1 MFDYLDKDDKI
12 WKLWNEQHPQFR
24 DWIDR
29 INRFAQSDSVT
40 EDDVD
45 NMQGEFEDGDYQNL
59 FKRLETLKYEV
70 QDLYFAIDNAYD
82 YIEKLN
88 KNLKLVKYTFEKIN
102 GDDDEFDFT
111 ISKDGEILYTIHF
124 DRESRTVSEHPHF
137 YALNEYNKNKFNRSF
152 RLMLLKKDNKT
163 ELEFYEKV

>member
-1 MFDYLDKDDKI
+1 MSRYEDDEL
-12 WKLWNEQHPQFR
+12 WVLWNEQHPQFR

-29 INRFAQSDSVT
+29 INRFAQGNGVT

-45 NMQGEFEDGDYQNL
+45 DMQGEFEDGDYQNL
-59 FKRLETLKYEV
+59 CKRLENLKYEV

-88 KNLKLVKYTFEKIN
+88 KNWKLVRYTFEKIN

-111 ISKDGEILYTIHF
+111 ISKDGEVLYTIHYN
-124 DRESRTVSEHPHF
+124 REKRTVSEHPHF
-137 YALNEYNKNKFNRSF
+137 YALNEYNKNKFNKALRWIL
-152 RLMLLKKDNKT
+152 RMKDFKM

>member
-1 MFDYLDKDDKI
+1 MYYYEDDKYY
-12 WKLWNEQHPQFR
+12 KLWNEEHPQFR

-29 INRFAQSDSVT
+29 INRFAQSDGIM

-45 NMQGEFEDGDYQNL
+45 QLQGQFEDGDYEEL
-59 FKRLETLKYEV
+59 FRRLDRMRNEV

-88 KNLKLVKYTFEKIN
+88 KNWKLVKYTFEKIN

-111 ISKDGEILYTIHF
+111 ISKDGEVLYTIHYN
-124 DRESRTVSEHPHF
+124 REKHTVSEHPHF
-137 YALNEYNKNKFNRSF
+137 YALNEYNKNNFNRVF
-152 RLMLLKKDNKT
+152 RLLLLKKDNKT
-163 ELEFYEKV
+163 VLEFYEKA

>member
-1 MFDYLDKDDKI
+1 MHYYEDDKYY
-12 WKLWNEQHPQFR
+12 KLWNEEHPQFR

-29 INRFAQSDSVT
+29 INSFAQGDGIM

-45 NMQGEFEDGDYQNL
+45 QLQGQFEDGDYEEL
-59 FKRLETLKYEV
+59 FRRLDRMKDEV

-82 YIEKLN
+82 YIEKL
-88 KNLKLVKYTFEKIN
+88 KKTQKLVKYTFEKIN

-111 ISKDGEILYTIHF
+111 ISKDGKVLYTIHYN
-124 DRESRTVSEHPHF
+124 REKHTVSEHPHF

>member
-1 MFDYLDKDDKI
+1 MSRYDDDEL
-12 WKLWNEQHPQFR
+12 WVLWNEQHPQFR

-29 INRFAQSDSVT
+29 INRFAQGNGVT

-45 NMQGEFEDGDYQNL
+45 YMQGEFEDGDYQNL
-59 FKRLETLKYEV
+59 FNRLETLKYIV

-88 KNLKLVKYTFEKIN
+88 KTQKLVKYTFEKIN

-124 DRESRTVSEHPHF
+124 NREKRTVSEHPHF

-152 RLMLLKKDNKT
+152 RLMLLMKDNKVD
-163 ELEFYEKV
+163 LEFYEKV

>member
-1 MFDYLDKDDKI
+1 MNYYEDDKYY
-12 WKLWNEQHPQFR
+12 KLWNEEHPRFR

-29 INRFAQSDSVT
+29 INNFAQGDGIM

-45 NMQGEFEDGDYQNL
+45 ELQGLFEDGDYEEL
-59 FKRLETLKYEV
+59 FRRLDRMKDEA

-88 KNLKLVKYTFEKIN
+88 KNWKLVRYTFEKIN

-111 ISKDGEILYTIHF
+111 ISKDGEVLYTIHYN
-124 DRESRTVSEHPHF
+124 RERNTVSEHPHF
-137 YALNEYNKNKFNRSF
+137 YALNEYNKNKFNRVF
-152 RLMLLKKDNKT
+152 RLLLLKKDNKT

>member
-1 MFDYLDKDDKI
+1 MDYYEDDKHYN
-12 WKLWNEQHPQFR
+12 LWNEEHPQFR

-29 INRFAQSDSVT
+29 INRFAQSDGLT

-45 NMQGEFEDGDYQNL
+45 EMQGEFEEGDYQNL

-88 KNLKLVKYTFEKIN
+88 KNWKLVRYTFEKIN

-111 ISKDGEILYTIHF
+111 ISKDGEVLYTIHF
-124 DRESRTVSEHPHF
+124 NREKRTVSEHPHF

-152 RLMLLKKDNKT
+152 RLMLRMKDFKM
-163 ELEFYEKV
+163 ELDFYEKV

>member
-1 MFDYLDKDDKI
+1 MQYYEDDKHY
-12 WKLWNEQHPQFR
+12 KLWNEEHPQFR

-29 INRFAQSDSVT
+29 INRFAQGDGIM

-45 NMQGEFEDGDYQNL
+45 YMQGEFEDGDYQNL
-59 FKRLETLKYEV
+59 FNRLETLKYEV

-88 KNLKLVKYTFEKIN
+88 KTQKLVKYTFEKIN

-111 ISKDGEILYTIHF
+111 ISKDGEVLYTIHF
-124 DRESRTVSEHPHF
+124 NREKRTVSEHPHF

-152 RLMLLKKDNKT
+152 RLMLLMKDNKVD
-163 ELEFYEKV
+163 LEFYEKV

>member
-1 MFDYLDKDDKI
+1 MSRYEDDEL
-12 WKLWNEQHPQFR
+12 WVLWNEQHPQFR

-29 INRFAQSDSVT
+29 INRFAQGNGVT

-45 NMQGEFEDGDYQNL
+45 YMQGEFEDGDYQNL
-59 FKRLETLKYEV
+59 CKRLETLKYEV

-88 KNLKLVKYTFEKIN
+88 KNQKLVKYTFEKIN
-102 GDDDEFDFT
+102 GDGDEFDFT
-111 ISKDGEILYTIHF
+111 ISKYGEVLYTIHYN
-124 DRESRTVSEHPHF
+124 RESKTVSEHPHF
-137 YALNEYNKNKFNRSF
+137 YMFNDYNKNKFNKSLTWLSF
-152 RLMLLKKDNKT
+152 KKDNKM

>member
-1 MFDYLDKDDKI
+1 MDYYEDDKYY
-12 WKLWNEQHPQFR
+12 KLWNEQHPQFR

-29 INRFAQSDSVT
+29 INRFAQGNGVT
-40 EDDVD
+40 EDEVD
-45 NMQGEFEDGDYQNL
+45 YIQGEFEDGDYQNL
-59 FKRLETLKYEV
+59 CERLDFLKCEV
-70 QDLYFAIDNAYD
+70 QNLYFAIDNAYD

-111 ISKDGEILYTIHF
+111 ISKDGEVLYTIHYN
-124 DRESRTVSEHPHF
+124 RERNTVSEHPHF
-137 YALNEYNKNKFNRSF
+137 YALNEYNKNKFNRAF
-152 RLMLLKKDNKT
+152 RWMLLMKDDKM

>member
-1 MFDYLDKDDKI
+1 MEYYEDDKHYN
-12 WKLWNEQHPQFR
+12 LWNEEHPQFR

-29 INRFAQSDSVT
+29 VNNFAQGDGIM

-45 NMQGEFEDGDYQNL
+45 QLQGQFEDGDYEEL
-59 FKRLETLKYEV
+59 YRRLNRMRNEV

-88 KNLKLVKYTFEKIN
+88 KTQKLVPYIFEKIN

-111 ISKDGEILYTIHF
+111 ISKDGEVLYTIHYN
-124 DRESRTVSEHPHF
+124 RERNTVSEHPHF
-137 YALNEYNKNKFNRSF
+137 YALNEYNKNKFDKALRWI
-152 RLMLLKKDNKT
+152 LLKKDNKM
-163 ELEFYEKV
+163 ELDFYEKV

>member
-1 MFDYLDKDDKI
+1 MSRYEDDEF
-12 WKLWNEQHPQFR
+12 WVLWNEQHPQFR

-29 INRFAQSDSVT
+29 INRFAQGNGVT

-45 NMQGEFEDGDYQNL
+45 YMKGEFEDGDYQNL
-59 FKRLETLKYEV
+59 FNRLETLKYIV

-88 KNLKLVKYTFEKIN
+88 KTQKLVKYTFEKIN

-111 ISKDGEILYTIHF
+111 ISKDGEVLYTIHYN
-124 DRESRTVSEHPHF
+124 RERNTVTEHPHF
-137 YALNEYNKNKFNRSF
+137 YMFNEYNKNKFYKTLR
-152 RLMLLKKDNKT
+152 RLAFKKEHKT

>member
-1 MFDYLDKDDKI
+1 MHYYEDDKYF
-12 WKLWNEQHPQFR
+12 KLWNEEHPQFR

-29 INRFAQSDSVT
+29 INNFAQSDGIM

-45 NMQGEFEDGDYQNL
+45 VLQGLFEDGDYEEL
-59 FKRLETLKYEV
+59 FRRLDRMKDEA

-88 KNLKLVKYTFEKIN
+88 KNWKLVKYTFEKIN

-111 ISKDGEILYTIHF
+111 ISKDGEVLYTIHYN
-124 DRESRTVSEHPHF
+124 REKHTVSEHPHF
-137 YALNEYNKNKFNRSF
+137 YALNEYNKNKFNRVF
-152 RLMLLKKDNKT
+152 RLLLLKKDNKT
-163 ELEFYEKV
+163 ELEFYEKT

>member
-1 MFDYLDKDDKI
+1 MDYYEDDKYY
-12 WKLWNEQHPQFR
+12 KLWNEEHPQFR

-29 INRFAQSDSVT
+29 INRFAQGNGVT
-40 EDDVD
+40 EDEVD
-45 NMQGEFEDGDYQNL
+45 YIQGEFEDGDYKNL
-59 FKRLETLKYEV
+59 YERLETLKYRV

-88 KNLKLVKYTFEKIN
+88 KNWKLVKYTFEKIN

-111 ISKDGEILYTIHF
+111 ISKDGEVLYTIHY
-124 DRESRTVSEHPHF
+124 DREKRTVSEHPHF
-137 YALNEYNKNKFNRSF
+137 YALNEYNKHNFNRSF

-163 ELEFYEKV
+163 ELNFYEKV

>member
-1 MFDYLDKDDKI
+1 MQYYEDDKYY
-12 WKLWNEQHPQFR
+12 KLWNEQHPQFR

-29 INRFAQSDSVT
+29 INRFAQGNGVT

-45 NMQGEFEDGDYQNL
+45 YMQGEFEDGDYQNL
-59 FKRLETLKYEV
+59 CKRLENLKYEV

-88 KNLKLVKYTFEKIN
+88 KNWKLVKYTFEKIN

-111 ISKDGEILYTIHF
+111 ISKDGEVLYTIHF

-137 YALNEYNKNKFNRSF
+137 YMFNDYNKNKFNKALRWIL
-152 RLMLLKKDNKT
+152 RMKDFKM

>member
-1 MFDYLDKDDKI
+1 MYYYEDDKYY
-12 WKLWNEQHPQFR
+12 KLWNEEHPQFR

-29 INRFAQSDSVT
+29 INYFAQSDGIM

-45 NMQGEFEDGDYQNL
+45 KLQGLFEDGDYDEL
-59 FKRLETLKYEV
+59 FRRLDRMKDEV

-88 KNLKLVKYTFEKIN
+88 KNWKLVKYTFEKIN

-111 ISKDGEILYTIHF
+111 ISKDGEVLYTIHYN
-124 DRESRTVSEHPHF
+124 REKHTVSEHPHF
-137 YALNEYNKNKFNRSF
+137 YALNEYNKNKFNRVF
-152 RLMLLKKDNKT
+152 RLLLLKKDNKT
-163 ELEFYEKV
+163 VLEFYEKV

>member
-1 MFDYLDKDDKI
+1 MNYYEDDKYY
-12 WKLWNEQHPQFR
+12 KLWNEEHPQFR

-29 INRFAQSDSVT
+29 INRFAQGDGIM

-45 NMQGEFEDGDYQNL
+45 YMQGEFEDGDYQNL
-59 FKRLETLKYEV
+59 CKRLETLKCEV

-88 KNLKLVKYTFEKIN
+88 KNYKLVKYTFEKIN

-111 ISKDGEILYTIHF
+111 ISKDGEVLYTIHF

-163 ELEFYEKV
+163 ELEFYENV

>member
-1 MFDYLDKDDKI
+1 MDYYEDDKYY
-12 WKLWNEQHPQFR
+12 KLWNEEHPQFR

-29 INRFAQSDSVT
+29 INRFAQGNGVT
-40 EDDVD
+40 EDEVD
-45 NMQGEFEDGDYQNL
+45 YIQGEFEDGDYKNL
-59 FKRLETLKYEV
+59 YGRLETLKYRV

-88 KNLKLVKYTFEKIN
+88 KNYKLVKYTFEKIN

-111 ISKDGEILYTIHF
+111 ISKDGEVLYNIHY
-124 DRESRTVSEHPHF
+124 DREKRTVSEHPHF
-137 YALNEYNKNKFNRSF
+137 YALNEYNKNNFNRSF

-163 ELEFYEKV
+163 DLTFYEKV

>member
-1 MFDYLDKDDKI
+1 MEYYEDDKYY
-12 WKLWNEQHPQFR
+12 KLWNEEHPQFR

-29 INRFAQSDSVT
+29 INNFAQGDGIM

-45 NMQGEFEDGDYQNL
+45 KLQGLFEDGDYDEL
-59 FKRLETLKYEV
+59 FRRLNRMKNEV

-88 KNLKLVKYTFEKIN
+88 KNWKLVKYTFEKIN

-111 ISKDGEILYTIHF
+111 ISKDGEVLYTIHYN
-124 DRESRTVSEHPHF
+124 REKHTVSEHPHF
-137 YALNEYNKNKFNRSF
+137 YALNEYNKNKFNRVF
-152 RLMLLKKDNKT
+152 RLLLLKKDNKT
-163 ELEFYEKV
+163 ELEFYEKT

>member
-1 MFDYLDKDDKI
+1 MHYYEDDKYY
-12 WKLWNEQHPQFR
+12 KLWNEEHPQFR

-29 INRFAQSDSVT
+29 INYFAQGDGIM

-45 NMQGEFEDGDYQNL
+45 KLQGLFEDGDYDEL
-59 FKRLETLKYEV
+59 YRRLDRMKDEV

-88 KNLKLVKYTFEKIN
+88 KNWKLVRYTFEKIN

-111 ISKDGEILYTIHF
+111 ISKDGEVLYTIHYN
-124 DRESRTVSEHPHF
+124 REKHTVSEHPHF
-137 YALNEYNKNKFNRSF
+137 YALNEYNKNKFNRVF
-152 RLMLLKKDNKT
+152 RLLLLKKDNKT
-163 ELEFYEKV
+163 QLEFYEQL

>member
-1 MFDYLDKDDKI
+1 MHYYEDDKYY
-12 WKLWNEQHPQFR
+12 KLWNEEHPQFR

-29 INRFAQSDSVT
+29 INNFAQSDGIM

-45 NMQGEFEDGDYQNL
+45 QLQGLFEDGDYDEL
-59 FKRLETLKYEV
+59 FRRLDRMKDEV

-88 KNLKLVKYTFEKIN
+88 KTQKLVPYTFEKIN

-111 ISKDGEILYTIHF
+111 ISKDGEVLYTIHYN
-124 DRESRTVSEHPHF
+124 REKHTVSEHPHF
-137 YALNEYNKNKFNRSF
+137 YALNEYNKNKFNRAL
-152 RLMLLKKDNKT
+152 RIILLKKDNKT
-163 ELEFYEKV
+163 ELDFYEKV

>member
-1 MFDYLDKDDKI
+1 MSRYEDDEL
-12 WKLWNEQHPQFR
+12 WVLWNKQHPQFR

-29 INRFAQSDSVT
+29 INHFAQGDGVT

-45 NMQGEFEDGDYQNL
+45 DMQGNFEDGDYQNL
-59 FKRLETLKYEV
+59 CKRLENLKCEV

-82 YIEKLN
+82 YIENLN
-88 KNLKLVKYTFEKIN
+88 KTQKLVKYTFEKIN

-111 ISKDGEILYTIHF
+111 ISKDGEVIYTIHYN
-124 DRESRTVSEHPHF
+124 REKHTVSEHPHF
-137 YALNEYNKNKFNRSF
+137 YMFNYYNKNMFNKALRWF
-152 RLMLLKKDNKT
+152 PFKKNNKM

>member
-1 MFDYLDKDDKI
+1 MNYYEDDKYY
-12 WKLWNEQHPQFR
+12 KLWNEEHPQFR

-29 INRFAQSDSVT
+29 INNFAQSDGIM

-45 NMQGEFEDGDYQNL
+45 QLQGLFEDGDYDEL
-59 FKRLETLKYEV
+59 FRRLDRMKDEV

-88 KNLKLVKYTFEKIN
+88 KTQKLVKYTFEKIN

-111 ISKDGEILYTIHF
+111 ISKDGEVLYTIHYN
-124 DRESRTVSEHPHF
+124 REKHTVSEHPHF
-137 YALNEYNKNKFNRSF
+137 YALNEYNKNKFNRVF
-152 RLMLLKKDNKT
+152 RLLLLKKNNKT
-163 ELEFYEKV
+163 ELEFYEKA

>member
-1 MFDYLDKDDKI
+1 MSRYEDDEL
-12 WKLWNEQHPQFR
+12 WVLWNEQHPQFR

-29 INRFAQSDSVT
+29 INRFAQGNGVT
-40 EDDVD
+40 EDEVD
-45 NMQGEFEDGDYQNL
+45 YIQGEFEDGDYQNL
-59 FKRLETLKYEV
+59 CKRLENLKYEV

-88 KNLKLVKYTFEKIN
+88 KNWKLVKYTFEKIN

-111 ISKDGEILYTIHF
+111 ISKDGEVLYTIHYN
-124 DRESRTVSEHPHF
+124 RENHTVSEHPHF
-137 YALNEYNKNKFNRSF
+137 YTLNYYNKNMFNRSLRRIAF
-152 RLMLLKKDNKT
+152 KKDNKV

>member
-1 MFDYLDKDDKI
+1 MHYYEDDKYY
-12 WKLWNEQHPQFR
+12 KLWNEEHPQFR

-29 INRFAQSDSVT
+29 INNFAQSDGIM

-45 NMQGEFEDGDYQNL
+45 QLQGQFEDGDYEEL
-59 FKRLETLKYEV
+59 FRRLDRMKDEV

-88 KNLKLVKYTFEKIN
+88 KTQKLVKYTFEKIN

-111 ISKDGEILYTIHF
+111 ISKDGEVLYTIHY
-124 DRESRTVSEHPHF
+124 DREKRTVSEHPHF

>member
-1 MFDYLDKDDKI
+1 MSRYEDDEL
-12 WKLWNEQHPQFR
+12 WVLWNKQHPQFR

-29 INRFAQSDSVT
+29 INRFAQGNGVT

-45 NMQGEFEDGDYQNL
+45 YMQSDFEDGDYQNL
-59 FKRLETLKYEV
+59 FNRLETLKYIV

-88 KNLKLVKYTFEKIN
+88 KTQKLVKYTFEKIN

-111 ISKDGEILYTIHF
+111 ISKDGEVLYTIHYN
-124 DRESRTVSEHPHF
+124 REKHTVSEHPHF

-152 RLMLLKKDNKT
+152 RLMLLMKDNKT
-163 ELEFYEKV
+163 DLEFYEKV

>member
-1 MFDYLDKDDKI
+1 MHYYEDDKYY
-12 WKLWNEQHPQFR
+12 KLWNEEHPQFR

-29 INRFAQSDSVT
+29 INNFAQGDGIV

-45 NMQGEFEDGDYQNL
+45 ELQGLFEDGDYDEL
-59 FKRLETLKYEV
+59 FRRLDRMKDEI

-88 KNLKLVKYTFEKIN
+88 KTQKLVKYTFEKIS

-111 ISKDGEILYTIHF
+111 ISKDGEVLYTIHYN
-124 DRESRTVSEHPHF
+124 REKHTVSEHPHF
-137 YALNEYNKNKFNRSF
+137 YALNEYNKNKFNRAL
-152 RLMLLKKDNKT
+152 RIILLKKDNKT